1 LLILGHAAKPRC
13 FKKKTAKELGFFY
26 MSNKKAWM
34 TGDFFQQYLRQL
46 NAHVNHKVLLLIDNA
61 PSHIWQDSDYPNL
74 EIVAL
79 PPNTTSKLQPLDA
92 GIIAAFKCQIRK
104 QQLAYALDILDN
116 EEHPN
121 PYKVDQL
128 TAMRWARIAWTNINS
143 TVIQNCWRHTG
154 LLSPVEMEMESD
166 SEDAGTIALQ
176 VDAELEDNYNRF
188 IARANIREAMSIE
201 NFLNPVEEAE
211 ILTSMEMLDME
222 EYLLQTAD
230 VNANSEL
237 ESESEAEEVTEKPLY
252 SELSQQEQI
261 TALAMA
267 IAVCERRDMSE
278 KIAGLVEGLREVQR
292 KLRWEQE
299 KAEQERLVQR
309 RITNYF

>member
-1 LLILGHAAKPRC
+1 
-13 FKKKTAKELGFFY
+13 
-26 MSNKKAWM
+26 
-34 TGDFFQQYLRQL
+34 
-46 NAHVNHKVLLLIDNA
+46 
-61 PSHIWQDSDYPNL
+61 
-74 EIVAL
+74 
-79 PPNTTSKLQPLDA
+79 
-92 GIIAAFKCQIRK
+92 
-104 QQLAYALDILDN
+104 
-116 EEHPN
+116 
-121 PYKVDQL
+121 
-128 TAMRWARIAWTNINS
+128 
-143 TVIQNCWRHTG
+143 
-154 LLSPVEMEMESD
+154 MEMESD